1 MKQSNLLN
9 IGERV
14 AQIIDHLKINTFP
27 KAGLYFTQKELS
39 NQIDMAEGNI
49 TNAKKGNPKYINAF
63 FDKVNSK
70 YPDIFNKDWYLTG
83 DGDMLK
89 LEIDRP
95 TDNANFSDLSSR
107 IRQIMQHE
115 RLNISQFAEKTGIGQ
130 GNLSSMLNGNRTI
143 GEGVLNKI
151 IVTFEDI
158 NKDWLF
164 DGQGE
169 MLKSKHKQEAVLIEN
184 PNIKMIP
191 LVSQY
196 AHAGYLG
203 GFADAEYMETLPK
216 IPIFIDHELKGNY
229 IGFEVKGDSMDDNTR
244 DSIAQ
249 GDVLACRE
257 IKRELWQYKLHYDKW
272 DFVIVHKTEGILV
285 KRITNHNTSTGD
297 ITIHS
302 LNPMYEDRVLNLDDV
317 AQLFNVVQVIRE
329 MRR

>member
-1 MKQSNLLN
+1 MKTLRAILKEKGINQKIVADALGIDITSIRRYDNLSKRSLEDILTIQKATGISFEELTEAGTPEALFN
-9 IGERV
+9 V
-14 AQIIDHLKINTFP
+14 PKIKDKSINSDNN
-27 KAGLYFTQKELS
+27 L
-39 NQIDMAEGNI
+39 I
-49 TNAKKGNPKYINAF
+49 T
-63 FDKVNSK
+63 
-70 YPDIFNKDWYLTG
+70 
-83 DGDMLK
+83 
-89 LEIDRP
+89 
-95 TDNANFSDLSSR
+95 R
-107 IRQIMQHE
+107 IREIIQYYN
-115 RLNISQFAEKTGIGQ
+115 LNISQFAEKTGIGQ

-158 NKDWLF
+158 NKEWLF

-203 GFADAEYMETLPK
+203 GFADAEYIDTLPK

-249 GDVLACRE
+249 GDILACRE

-302 LNPMYEDRVLNLDDV
+302 LNPMYEDRVLNLDDL